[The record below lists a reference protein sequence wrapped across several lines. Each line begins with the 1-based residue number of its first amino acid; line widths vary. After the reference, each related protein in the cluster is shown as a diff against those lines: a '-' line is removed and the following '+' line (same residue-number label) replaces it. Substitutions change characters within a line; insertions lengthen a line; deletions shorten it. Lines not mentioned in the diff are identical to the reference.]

1 MLELINRYE
10 HGFVSIPVILSCREK
25 GLFELIKQKKITHQQ
40 IAKTLRA
47 NTGHLQVALRMMQSL
62 GWLSKNELGEYS
74 LTDNSQGY
82 LSIPEEILE
91 LYNLPIESYLR
102 GKEKP
107 DVLKNW
113 IELSQQQWHI
123 NDQTIADFLDGALI
137 IPIMLALHKHKLLA
151 VDQEKKPLFSSV
163 SPQIRKELSTWFI
176 AKGWAEKSS
185 VIVHK
190 QNEKS
195 TDDENKLCL
204 TALGKFI
211 VERILITGVTASYTP
226 MLLQISDVLF
236 GKSQTVFCRDEQGS
250 ESHIDRKLNV
260 MSSGFQ
266 HQKFFA
272 DVDELILSIF
282 NQLPYYEQP
291 NYIVDM
297 GCGDGTLLK
306 RVYQVISTKS
316 ARGKVLDKYPVQ
328 MIGVDYNQASLQ
340 ESALTLADIPN
351 LLMKGDIGNP
361 QQMISDLRTQGIDD
375 PEKTLHIRSF
385 LDHDRPFIP
394 PKNLEAAKRRGKL
407 SYSGVYVDS
416 DGGLIPAQIMIQSL
430 VEHLERWSSVVTKH
444 GMMILEVHCLEPE
457 VVNKFL
463 DSSNN
468 LHFDALQAFSSQH
481 LVEAEVFLS
490 CAAEVGLF
498 PKWEFSK
505 RYPQNFPFSRITLNC
520 FEKKPYKLRHPTIK
534 DLPELIVLEELCW
547 SENLRVDSEEIQ
559 RRILNFP
566 QGQFVLELE
575 DKIVGAIYSQRIERT
590 EVLENRTFVEVPS
603 LHTESGVVIQ
613 LLATNILPELQNQGL
628 GDQLLEWMLQYCAV
642 MGGVERV
649 VGVTRCRNYPDYSP
663 MPMTE
668 YIHKKNDSGLLVD
681 QILRFHQI
689 HGAKI
694 QKVIPGYRPKDIENK
709 GYGVLIE
716 YDIHN
721 RQRFDGVGVEKNQQ
735 EKVEIDVDV
744 DEVVAGCV
752 RTVMNKKRSF
762 DSDRPLME
770 MGIESLEL
778 LELKYLLEKKL
789 EVKIEPNFFFKY
801 GTPKAIASYFK
812 GETPTKQKNISEFL
826 PKIAQL
832 ESKAEKTDS
841 GFSAAQ
847 LENGIAI
854 IGMACRFPGDAD
866 SPQKYW
872 SLLRDGIDAI
882 TEVPSTRWDIEKYYN
897 SDQNQ
902 PGKISSRYGGFISEV
917 DKFDADFFHI
927 SPREAKYI
935 DPQQRILLEEN
946 WKALENAGINPK
958 SLSGTETGVFVGIGF
973 HDYEQLQYKHNQEQD
988 LNIYFATGSS
998 TAIGAGRLS
1007 YFLKLN
1013 GPAITVDTACS
1024 SSLSAVHLAC
1034 QSIRNGECEL
1044 ALASGVNLLLSPEL
1058 SISFSQAGML
1068 SPDGR
1073 CKTFDASANG
1083 YVRSEGCGVVVLKS
1097 LKQAITD
1104 RDPILAVVR
1113 GTAINQDGASNGMTA
1128 PNQSAQEAVIGKA
1141 LSVAG
1146 ISANQ
1151 VSYVEAHG
1159 TGTSLGDPVEIK
1171 ALEVVYG
1178 ENRGSERPLTIG
1190 SVKTNIGHTEAAA
1203 GIAGLIKVVLSL
1215 QNKYIPPHLHLK
1227 ELNPY
1232 MSLAG
1237 IPGTVLIEGK
1247 TWEKYDGDESL
1258 IAGVSSFGF
1267 SGTNAHVI
1275 LEEVPTEVKTQQL
1288 EEQPHLLTLSAKT
1301 EKALD
1306 ELVSHYQNYLETNRE
1321 LELADVCYTAN
1332 TGRAQ
1337 FNHRLGVIASNLQEL
1352 RKKLLQHKAGEE
1364 VVGVFSGKLPN
1375 DSSVPKLAFLF
1386 TGQGSQY
1393 VNMGRK
1399 LYETQPTFRQALE
1412 ECDQILSPY
1421 LEHSLLEILY
1431 PKNVQKS
1438 SSSLIDQTAYTQP
1451 ALFAIEYSLFKLWE
1465 SWGIKPNVVMGHSV
1479 GEYVAATV
1487 AGVFSLEDGLK
1498 LIAMR
1503 GRLMQQLPSGGGM
1516 VSVMASESQVTKVI
1530 ENYNS
1535 QVVIAAINGPE
1546 SIVISGKSEFIAA
1559 ICSKLEA
1566 IGIKTKKLEV
1576 SHAFHSHLMEPMLAE
1591 FEVIAKQVTYSQPQI
1606 PLISNVNGQKV
1617 DLEITK
1623 AEYWVDH
1630 VLKPVRFAESMK
1642 TLHQEGSELFIEIG
1656 PRPILLGMGR
1666 QCLPEDEGLWFPSL
1680 RPPKAELQQMLESLG
1695 QLYVQGIKVDWSGF
1709 EQNYAGRKVAL
1720 PTYPFQKQRYWLD
1733 IQKNGLTE
1741 TQNLLNEENQEYIES
1756 KELIQEKYDFM
1767 RRKKTAVRSRRQEK
1781 IIQELCE
1788 IIAQELGFEPSQVDS
1803 SNNLLE
1809 MGADSLTLMAAGRK
1823 IEKNYGI
1830 KITIRQFFEEL
1841 TTVDALAKYIDEKLL
1856 PELGEDTVERQDQW
1870 QALSQPEEISLLQTV
1885 KDKIESPPVKPE
1897 IPGDSTALERI
1908 MQQQLQVMSQIMSQ
1922 QLEVLQGKVN
1932 YTNQISVPNNG
1943 QSHQRFDRES
1953 SASKVEM
1960 KRGLTKPSVQPSQ
1973 EVSRVSFGQLSPSDY
1988 LRTPVE
1994 IEQQLNKIIPELIV
2008 QADLDSYGEIPTEL
2022 ENLSVDYIVQALQE
2036 MGWSYQPG
2044 ESFSTESVVQ
2054 SLGVVSDQQRLFK
2067 RLLEILAEVGI
2078 LRSTPKQWQMVQTLE
2093 GANPEEKS
2101 QKLLSQYPNAQAELT
2116 LLHRCA
2122 SQLSGVL
2129 QGKLNPLQLVFPEG
2143 DLTAATKLYQES
2155 PPAQVMNN
2163 IVQGAIATAIE
2174 KLPANHG
2181 VRFLEIGAGTGGT
2194 TSYIL
2199 PHLNPN
2205 QSEYV
2210 FTDIG
2215 GFFNV
2220 RAKEKFRDYSYVRY
2234 QTLDI
2239 EKNPINQGFESHS
2252 YDVIIAANVLHATT
2266 SMSETLSHVQQ
2277 LLAPGGMLVLWEKT
2291 TPQRWLDLIFG
2302 LLGGWQKFND
2312 LDLRPDS
2319 PLLSRSK
2326 WEKLLSESG
2335 FAEVV
2340 TVPKT
2345 GGISTALSKEAVII
2359 AQAESNKIKEKI
2371 SATNTSRKVA
2381 LNKRK
2386 AALNK
2391 QQQSYLDEFI
2401 TTYTRKTQK
2410 SQETAQRYRPV
2421 LADKRATARWIM
2433 ELKEMRYPIVGES
2446 ANGSRIWDIDGNEYI
2461 DISLGFGVHLFG
2473 HKPQFITEAIQ
2484 NWLNQGVQVGPQA
2497 KFVGEVAQLIQQLTG
2512 MERVAFCNSGTEAM
2526 MTAVRLAR
2534 LTTGRDKIVMF
2545 TNSYHGHSDGVLAVA
2560 PTNLDNNH
2568 KAVPVSPG
2576 VLQNMVDDVIV
2587 LDYGASKS
2595 LDIIRAN
2602 GHELAAVLV
2611 EPVQSRRLSLQ
2622 PKEFLQELRQFTK
2635 EAGIALVFDEV
2646 ITGFRIHPGG
2656 AQAWF
2661 DIEADIVAYGKC
2673 VGGGVPIGIIA
2684 GKGDYMDGLDGGQWN
2699 YGDDSYPKKLQTF
2712 FGGTFNKNPLA
2723 MATAKAV
2730 LEHLQR
2736 EGASLQENLNQ
2747 RTLKLVET
2755 LNTYFKQEDLP
2766 LKLIYFASLFQFVSS
2781 DNESYIFQ
2789 PIEVEILIHHL
2800 IKKGLYIWEG
2810 RVCFLSTAHTD
2821 ADINYIVS
2829 AVKESI
2835 SEMRQGGFLEKK
2847 NNQSIAETN
2856 VKKIE
2861 RVRGAL

>member
-1 MLELINRYE
+1 
-10 HGFVSIPVILSCREK
+10 
-25 GLFELIKQKKITHQQ
+25 
-40 IAKTLRA
+40 
-47 NTGHLQVALRMMQSL
+47 MMQSL
-62 GWLSKNELGEYS
+62 GWLSKNEVGEYS
-74 LTDNSQGY
+74 LTENSQAY
-82 LSIPEEILE
+82 LSIPEKILD
-91 LYNLPIESYLR
+91 LYNLPIESYLL

-107 DVLKNW
+107 SILKSW

-123 NDQTIADFLDGALI
+123 NDITIADFLDGVLI
-137 IPIMLALHKHKLLA
+137 IPIMLALHKHNLLA
-151 VDQEKKPLFSSV
+151 VDQEEKPLFSGV
-163 SPQIRKELSTWFI
+163 SPHIREELSTLFI

-185 VIVHK
+185 ITVQKHS
-190 QNEKS
+190 QKS
-195 TDDENKLCL
+195 NDYENNLCL

-260 MSSGFQ
+260 MSNGFQ

-340 ESALTLADIPN
+340 ESALTLAGIPN

-361 QQMISDLRTQGIDD
+361 QQMISDLRTHGIDE
-375 PEKTLHIRSF
+375 PEKILHIRSF

-394 PKNLEAAKRRGKL
+394 PQNLEAAKKRSQL

-430 VEHLERWSSVVTKH
+430 VEHLERWSSVVTKN

-481 LVEAEVFLS
+481 LVEADVFLS

-663 MPMTE
+663 IPMAE
-668 YIHKKNDSGLLVD
+668 YIHKKNESGLLVD

-694 QKVIPGYRPKDIENK
+694 QKVLPGYRPKDIENQ

-735 EKVEIDVDV
+735 EKVEIEEDV

-752 RTVMNKKRSF
+752 RTVMNKKCSF

-812 GETPTKQKNISEFL
+812 GETQAKHKNISELL
-826 PKIAQL
+826 PKIAQP
-832 ESKAEKTDS
+832 EPKAEKTDS

-854 IGMACRFPGDAD
+854 IGTACRFPGDAD

-872 SLLRDGIDAI
+872 SLLCNGIDAI
-882 TEVPSTRWDIEKYYN
+882 TEVPLNRWDIEKYYN
-897 SDQNQ
+897 PDKNQ

-946 WKALENAGINPK
+946 WKALENAGINPE
-958 SLSGTETGVFVGIGF
+958 SLSGTETGVFVGIAF
-973 HDYEQLQYKHNQEQD
+973 HDYEQLQNKHNQEQD
-988 LNIYFATGSS
+988 LNLYFATGSS
-998 TAIGAGRLS
+998 NAIGAGRLS

-1097 LKQAITD
+1097 LKQAIED

-1128 PNQSAQEAVIGKA
+1128 PNQSAQEAVIQKA
-1141 LSVAG
+1141 LSIAG

-1178 ENRGSERPLTIG
+1178 NNRGSERPLTIG

-1232 MSLAG
+1232 MSLTG
-1237 IPGTVLIEGK
+1237 IPGVIPMEGK
-1247 TWEKYDGDESL
+1247 LWEKYDGDESCVG
-1258 IAGVSSFGF
+1258 AVSSFGF

-1275 LEEVPTEVKTQQL
+1275 LEEVPTQVKTQQL

-1337 FNHRLGVIASNLQEL
+1337 FNHRLGVIASNPQEL
-1352 RKKLLQHKAGEE
+1352 TKKLLQHKAGEE
-1364 VVGVFSGKLPN
+1364 VVGVFSGKLSS
-1375 DSSVPKLAFLF
+1375 DSSYPKLAFLF

-1412 ECDQILSPY
+1412 ECNQILSSY
-1421 LEHSLLEILY
+1421 LEHPLLEILY
-1431 PKNVQKS
+1431 HQDAENS

-1479 GEYVAATV
+1479 GEYVAACV

-1503 GRLMQQLPSGGGM
+1503 GRLMQKLPSGGEM
-1516 VSVMASESQVTKVI
+1516 VSVMASESQVTEAVG
-1530 ENYNS
+1530 EYSS
-1535 QVVIAAINGPE
+1535 QVTIAAINGPK
-1546 SIVISGKSEFIAA
+1546 SIVISGESGAIAT

-1566 IGIKTKKLEV
+1566 VGVKTKQLQV
-1576 SHAFHSHLMEPMLAE
+1576 SHAFHSPLMEPMLAE
-1591 FEVIAKQVTYSQPQI
+1591 FAAVAKEVTYSQPKI
-1606 PLISNVNGQKV
+1606 PLISNVTGEKV
-1617 DLEITK
+1617 GAEITIP
-1623 AEYWVDH
+1623 EYWTRH
-1630 VLKPVRFAESMK
+1630 VREPVRFAQSMK
-1642 TLHQEGSELFIEIG
+1642 TLHQQGYKIFLEIG
-1656 PRPILLGMGR
+1656 PKPILFGMGR
-1666 QCLPEDEGLWFPSL
+1666 QCLPESEGEWLPSL
-1680 RPPKAELQQMLESLG
+1680 RPGVDEWQQILLSLG
-1695 QLYVQGIKVDWSGF
+1695 QLYVRGAKIDWLGFDQDYACQKV
-1709 EQNYAGRKVAL
+1709 EL
-1720 PTYPFQKQRYWLD
+1720 PTYPFQRERYW
-1733 IQKNGLTE
+1733 IETAQTKNHQFESSCNVYSVPKIDFPLQIFCLSASSQQELLHLAKNTILSIEQHPEVKLSELCFLVNTKQSLSEYRLAVIAQSTLEVLAKLTDFVAGKDVENLWNDRIKNSDFLKVGFIFSPYSTFYPNMGKELYE
-1741 TQNLLNEENQEYIES
+1741 TQPKFRQSIDQCHKIISDYTGQSLLELLYSNKVDNLSEIKHIYRLPMLFAIQYALSELWKSWGVEPSLVMGHSFGEYSAALIAEIFNLEEGLKLLVSIGKLWDSKLEINCQAIGIIASEKYVEETIEPYIQEIKIISYGGYRNTVVGDPQTIQLVAEKLRKEGVLVKELPFAEGYHTDRIKPILGLVDQIHQGVNYSSSKIPFVSAISGELLNEEVDSTYWRKVWGEPVKFSTAIETAYKQGCKIFIEIGPKAVTLSMGRSHLGEEAGIWLSSLREQYSNWQIMLQSLSQLYVLGMPINWYEFYQNYPQYQVKLPIIFLPEETELLEKEKQENISKDSSFITSIETRINQMLIDGNVEYLTQHLKEKNELSEIES
-1756 KELIQEKYDFM
+1756 KFIPKLLELIA
-1767 RRKKTAVRSRRQEK
+1767 KTHQK
-1781 IIQELCE
+1781 E
-1788 IIAQELGFEPSQVDS
+1788 IIENQVKDYFYQ
-1803 SNNLLE
+1803 LLWQPLIPNE
-1809 MGADSLTLMAAGRK
+1809 DNSAIQLSHWLIFADSTGVGKKLATKLKEQGHKCTLVYRGKSFKNPESGTYLLNPCNFDEFEKLCQEIITSKQLSCQRVIHLWSLDAPTSENLSISQLEQVQIWGCGSLLYLLQSLVK
-1823 IEKNYGI
+1823 ISISSSPQLWIVTRGSQPVLS
-1830 KITIRQFFEEL
+1830 KIEEL
-1841 TTVDALAKYIDEKLL
+1841 TVATSPLWG
-1856 PELGEDTVERQDQW
+1856 LGRV
-1870 QALSQPEEISLLQTV
+1870 ISL
-1885 KDKIESPPVKPE
+1885 EHP
-1897 IPGDSTALERI
+1897 
-1908 MQQQLQVMSQIMSQ
+1908 QLWGGLID
-1922 QLEVLQGKVN
+1922 LDLQGSQNEIETLVEIL
-1932 YTNQISVPNNG
+1932 TSNQIED
-1943 QSHQRFDRES
+1943 HLALREKQIYV
-1953 SASKVEM
+1953 A
-1960 KRGLTKPSVQPSQ
+1960 
-1973 EVSRVSFGQLSPSDY
+1973 
-1988 LRTPVE
+1988 
-1994 IEQQLNKIIPELIV
+1994 
-2008 QADLDSYGEIPTEL
+2008 
-2022 ENLSVDYIVQALQE
+2022 
-2036 MGWSYQPG
+2036 
-2044 ESFSTESVVQ
+2044 
-2054 SLGVVSDQQRLFK
+2054 RLFK
-2067 RLLEILAEVGI
+2067 QC
-2078 LRSTPKQWQMVQTLE
+2078 PK
-2093 GANPEEKS
+2093 
-2101 QKLLSQYPNAQAELT
+2101 LSAPISFSSNATYL
-2116 LLHRCA
+2116 
-2122 SQLSGVL
+2122 
-2129 QGKLNPLQLVFPEG
+2129 
-2143 DLTAATKLYQES
+2143 
-2155 PPAQVMNN
+2155 
-2163 IVQGAIATAIE
+2163 I
-2174 KLPANHG
+2174 
-2181 VRFLEIGAGTGGT
+2181 TGG
-2194 TSYIL
+2194 L
-2199 PHLNPN
+2199 GALGLH
-2205 QSEYV
+2205 V
-2210 FTDIG
+2210 
-2215 GFFNV
+2215 
-2220 RAKEKFRDYSYVRY
+2220 AKWMVSKGAKY
-2234 QTLDI
+2234 
-2239 EKNPINQGFESHS
+2239 
-2252 YDVIIAANVLHATT
+2252 
-2266 SMSETLSHVQQ
+2266 
-2277 LLAPGGMLVLWEKT
+2277 LVL
-2291 TPQRWLDLIFG
+2291 I
-2302 LLGGWQKFND
+2302 
-2312 LDLRPDS
+2312 
-2319 PLLSRSK
+2319 SRSS
-2326 WEKLLSESG
+2326 LSEDKQKYLSDLKQLG
-2335 FAEVV
+2335 AEVV
-2340 TVPKT
+2340 TVQADVCNPEEMLKVLDKIDSYMFTLKGIIHAAGKQRSERIERMQVEQLLAVMSPKIIGGWILHQITKDRELDFFVSFSSIASVWGAVGQAHYSAGNHFLDVLSSYRQAQGLPSFTVNWGPWSGGGMASEEFLRELKEKGIESLSPQQGIAALELLWNSHSVQTTVVNVNWDLFKQLYSTGRQRLLLEEINVKQVETKRSTSKQKLEIIKKMETAPKT
-2345 GGISTALSKEAVII
+2345 ERRNLLITYLQKEIGKILGLKIDQLPSLEQGFFEMGMDSLMAVELKNRLEDSLNCSLPTTLIFNFSNVISLADHIASSILGWELENIERSEFSK
-2359 AQAESNKIKEKI
+2359 AESNKI
-2371 SATNTSRKVA
+2371 
-2381 LNKRK
+2381 
-2386 AALNK
+2386 
-2391 QQQSYLDEFI
+2391 
-2401 TTYTRKTQK
+2401 
-2410 SQETAQRYRPV
+2410 
-2421 LADKRATARWIM
+2421 
-2433 ELKEMRYPIVGES
+2433 
-2446 ANGSRIWDIDGNEYI
+2446 
-2461 DISLGFGVHLFG
+2461 
-2473 HKPQFITEAIQ
+2473 
-2484 NWLNQGVQVGPQA
+2484 
-2497 KFVGEVAQLIQQLTG
+2497 
-2512 MERVAFCNSGTEAM
+2512 
-2526 MTAVRLAR
+2526 
-2534 LTTGRDKIVMF
+2534 
-2545 TNSYHGHSDGVLAVA
+2545 
-2560 PTNLDNNH
+2560 
-2568 KAVPVSPG
+2568 
-2576 VLQNMVDDVIV
+2576 
-2587 LDYGASKS
+2587 
-2595 LDIIRAN
+2595 
-2602 GHELAAVLV
+2602 
-2611 EPVQSRRLSLQ
+2611 
-2622 PKEFLQELRQFTK
+2622 QELSEVEELSEESIQLSIATK
-2635 EAGIALVFDEV
+2635 L
-2646 ITGFRIHPGG
+2646 T
-2656 AQAWF
+2656 
-2661 DIEADIVAYGKC
+2661 
-2673 VGGGVPIGIIA
+2673 
-2684 GKGDYMDGLDGGQWN
+2684 
-2699 YGDDSYPKKLQTF
+2699 KL
-2712 FGGTFNKNPLA
+2712 
-2723 MATAKAV
+2723 
-2730 LEHLQR
+2730 
-2736 EGASLQENLNQ
+2736 
-2747 RTLKLVET
+2747 ET
-2755 LNTYFKQEDLP
+2755 L
-2766 LKLIYFASLFQFVSS
+2766 
-2781 DNESYIFQ
+2781 
-2789 PIEVEILIHHL
+2789 
-2800 IKKGLYIWEG
+2800 
-2810 RVCFLSTAHTD
+2810 
-2821 ADINYIVS
+2821 
-2829 AVKESI
+2829 
-2835 SEMRQGGFLEKK
+2835 LEE
-2847 NNQSIAETN
+2847 N
-2856 VKKIE
+2856 
-2861 RVRGAL
+2861 